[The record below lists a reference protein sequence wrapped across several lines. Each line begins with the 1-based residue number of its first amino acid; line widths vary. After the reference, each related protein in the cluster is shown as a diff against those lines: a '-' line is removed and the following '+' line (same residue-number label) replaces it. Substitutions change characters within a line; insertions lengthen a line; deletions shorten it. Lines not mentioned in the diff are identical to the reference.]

1 MSPDDIKRFRELSSR
16 ATPGPWVAETAQ
28 EHRGAD
34 GMWWVRSGGGW
45 RTEGSKLLLR
55 DAAKE
60 DLEFIAAAR
69 TALPAALD
77 EIERLRAAWRTVNEP
92 DEHQDPCRFGEPLGM
107 VTPKHEAPYMQ
118 RRQCTCGLHARK
130 AEARA
135 LLDGDVR

>member
-1 MSPDDIKRFRELSSR
+1 MDVEEIASLRALCAA
-16 ATPGPWVAETAQ
+16 ATPGPWNDRR
-28 EHRGAD
+28 HAD
-34 GMWWVRSGGGW
+34 GGDVFGCCAHVDTPSTQGGRSLL
-45 RTEGSKLLLR
+45 EGLTR
-55 DAAKE
+55 ADAA
-60 DLEFIAAAR
+60 FIAAAR

-77 EIERLRAAWRTVNEP
+77 EIERLRAAWRTVNAP